1 MSTRPQALALC
12 FAGLFLLSGCL
23 GVGLSGDETATASSS
38 AEALGAR
45 SGVPDYPDG
54 TENVSIRYE
63 SRICGGGCSAYVIE
77 LCGNGT
83 VYFAGLKDV
92 NATGLHRY
100 EVPQRNVTAVLNAS
114 YRTEFFAKDKKIGGD
129 GEAHVE
135 QLTVRVGNRSKAVY
149 YVHPWPSEST
159 GDLSALESTL
169 VNRTNARPR
178 IGDSPDTEFA
188 GDGRALYERMP
199 FCS

>member
-1 MSTRPQALALC
+1 MRRSALTVC
-12 FAGLFLLSGCL
+12 FAGLFVLSGCL
-23 GVGLSGDETATASSS
+23 GGGVFGSGTATPS
-38 AEALGAR
+38 AEALGER
-45 SGVPDYPDG
+45 SGIPDYPG
-54 TENVSIRYE
+54 EIENVSIRYE
-63 SRICGGGCSAYVIE
+63 SHICGGTCSAFAVE

-83 VYFAGLKDV
+83 VYFAGVKDV
-92 NATGLHRY
+92 NATGIHRY

-114 YRTEFFAKDKKIGGD
+114 YRTEFFAKGEKIGGD
-129 GEAHVE
+129 GEAHFE
-135 QLTVRVGNRSKAVY
+135 QLTVRIENRSKRVT

-178 IGDSPDTEFA
+178 IGDSPDNEFA

-199 FCS
+199 FCR